1 MHSIGN
7 QLILSSKKSKS
18 MIAYLTHADLVQ
30 CEVIV
35 IERMSVKQGVI
46 YHIKVLDAQ
55 LEIQAKGLPGESYN
69 VHDTC
74 LI

>member
-35 IERMSVKQGVI
+35 IERMSV
-46 YHIKVLDAQ
+46 
-55 LEIQAKGLPGESYN
+55 
-69 VHDTC
+69 
-74 LI
+74 

>member
-35 IERMSVKQGVI
+35 IERMS
-46 YHIKVLDAQ
+46 L
-55 LEIQAKGLPGESYN
+55 KGLYTTSKLYTTGCSVRE
-69 VHDTC
+69 TG
-74 LI
+74 